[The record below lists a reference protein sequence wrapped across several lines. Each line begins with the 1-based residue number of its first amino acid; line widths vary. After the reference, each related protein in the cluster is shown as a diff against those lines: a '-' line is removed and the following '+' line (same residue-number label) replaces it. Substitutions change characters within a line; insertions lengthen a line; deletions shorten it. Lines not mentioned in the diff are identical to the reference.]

1 MGTHM
6 KNPIRTI
13 LGRSGVHLER
23 EHGQVRWDTK
33 TGKTSLVFGEHGKG
47 TRMVTRPN
55 GKSVIEQQY
64 GNLRFSSDRGTETL
78 L

>member
-13 LGRSGVHLER
+13 LGRSDVYLER

-33 TGKTSLVFGEHGKG
+33 TGKTSMVFGEHGKG

>member
-1 MGTHM
+1 MGTFM
-6 KNPIRTI
+6 DDPICTI
-13 LGRSGVHLER
+13 LGRGGVHLER

-33 TGKTSLVFGEHGKG
+33 TGKTSMVFGEHGKG

-55 GKSVIEQQY
+55 GKSVIEQQF
-64 GNLRFSSDRGTETL
+64 GKLRFSSDRGTETL